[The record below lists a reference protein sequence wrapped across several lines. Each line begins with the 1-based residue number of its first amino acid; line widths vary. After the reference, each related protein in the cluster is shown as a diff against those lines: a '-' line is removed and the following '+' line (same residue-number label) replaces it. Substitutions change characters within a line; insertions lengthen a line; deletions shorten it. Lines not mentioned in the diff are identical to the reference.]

1 MEFWA
6 LTNTSSFDSGQTKAR
21 LFENPLQMSFTLA
34 LTESTLVHLNQNA
47 VTWSTSQKCAH
58 SSSCPI
64 MQGRLPHPRVGVSYR
79 EIMECWYI
87 ETFSISKSISYRTSN
102 IEYLDILKTS
112 DLFRLFSPKIHRT
125 FRKFS
130 ETPKIQ
136 KIPRK
141 YSENSKHLLK
151 IQKILKICQKF
162 LKKKVFFEAKIS
174 YREKNPSIV
183 SLSCRVEKKLIAHG
197 WPQHS

>member
-102 IEYLDILKTS
+102 IEYLDMP
-112 DLFRLFSPKIHRT
+112 LFCLFPPKILQK

-130 ETPKIQ
+130 EN
-136 KIPRK
+136 
-141 YSENSKHLLK
+141 SENS
-151 IQKILKICQKF
+151 QKF
-162 LKKKVFFEAKIS
+162 LKIRQKFWKFAEISENSPKI
-174 YREKNPSIV
+174 
-183 SLSCRVEKKLIAHG
+183 H
-197 WPQHS
+197 